1 MRAKELVSL
10 IRRHPFEGF
19 RIYMSD
25 GQAYNVLHPE
35 MIAVSRTL
43 VFIALSGKSSRGV
56 EDWEDW
62 IHCDPVHI
70 TRVGPLPKSK
80 RASSRKRPAS

>member
-1 MRAKELVSL
+1 MRSKELVNL

-70 TRVGPLPKSK
+70 TRVGPLLKSK
-80 RASSRKRPAS
+80 RASSRKRRTS